1 MITFIEV
8 FTILPDKQ
16 QDLLRAIQ
24 NVYQTV
30 VKHQPGY
37 ISARLLKS
45 DDDAKIIAISLWET
59 QEKFTA
65 IKEIPGVQD
74 LYNSELFAA
83 VISNDSHA
91 YSSFIEVPGTSHKH
105 RK

>member
-1 MITFIEV
+1 MITFVDV

-16 QDLLRAIQ
+16 QDLLQAIQ
-24 NVYQTV
+24 DVYRTV
-30 VKHQPGY
+30 VKQHPGY

-45 DDDAKIIAISLWET
+45 SDGAKITAISLWEN
-59 QEKFTA
+59 QEQFTA

-74 LYNSELFAA
+74 LYNSELFAC

-91 YSSFIEVPGTSHKH
+91 YSSFVEVPGTSHKH
-105 RK
+105 SK

>member
-1 MITFIEV
+1 MITFIDV

-16 QDLLRAIQ
+16 QDLLQAIQ
-24 NVYQTV
+24 DIYRTV
-30 VKHQPGY
+30 VKYQPGY

-45 DDDAKIIAISLWET
+45 DDGAKVTAISLWET
-59 QEKFTA
+59 QEQFIG
-65 IKEIPGVQD
+65 IKEIKGVQD

-91 YSSFIEVPGTSHKH
+91 YSAFVEVPGTSHKH

>member
-1 MITFIEV
+1 MMTFIDV
-8 FTILPDKQ
+8 FTVLPDQ
-16 QDLLRAIQ
+16 QSDLLLAIQ
-24 NVYQTV
+24 SVYKI

-45 DDDAKIIAISLWET
+45 DDGTKITAISLWET
-59 QEKFTA
+59 PEKFTN

-74 LYNSELFAA
+74 LYNSELFTA
-83 VISNDSHA
+83 VISNVSHV

-105 RK
+105 RR